1 MAKILK
7 NFYKKKISS
16 SIVENR
22 LLLSVFFKLNQSR
35 GTGDHRTEESHKED
49 KISPL
54 SVPYLGTCSKN
65 PGKDRKFL
73 S

>member
-16 SIVENR
+16 SIVENG
-22 LLLSVFFKLNQSR
+22 LLLGVFFKLNKSS
-35 GTGDHRTEESHKED
+35 GTGDHRIEESHKED

-54 SVPYLGTCSKN
+54 MVP
-65 PGKDRKFL
+65 
-73 S
+73 